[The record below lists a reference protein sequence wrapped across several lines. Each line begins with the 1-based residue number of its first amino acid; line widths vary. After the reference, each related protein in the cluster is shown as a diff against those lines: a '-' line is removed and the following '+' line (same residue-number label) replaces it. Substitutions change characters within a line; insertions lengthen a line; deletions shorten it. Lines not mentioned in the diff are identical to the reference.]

1 MAGSAV
7 GVAPFVLAPGMAQI
21 GIPASLA
28 TTAALGGLA
37 VLTFLVIGRLLAT
50 AGTRPHVVNA

>member
-1 MAGSAV
+1 
-7 GVAPFVLAPGMAQI
+7 MAQI

-50 AGTRPHVVNA
+50 AGTRPHVVNLRGVFP